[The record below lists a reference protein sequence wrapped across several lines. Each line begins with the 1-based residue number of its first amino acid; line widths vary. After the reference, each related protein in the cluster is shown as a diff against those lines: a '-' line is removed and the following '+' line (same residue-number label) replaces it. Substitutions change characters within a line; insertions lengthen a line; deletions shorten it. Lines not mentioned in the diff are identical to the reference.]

1 MGLLEQARRHAET
14 YGPEAARHVASAAD
28 KAWTHGSAFGQEVA
42 KRAGPVASDAKTH
55 LEKLSKEAGEHAAPI
70 AGSASKHAM
79 ILARAAYNSGKQGL
93 HALPQVPSGYMNDE
107 HDWKFITKFGEDMA
121 NHLGTTAGDVWE
133 KLSSG
138 DILHDIGQAAIPNI
152 EFTKEDLTGFSERL
166 KAWILAN
173 PKLFTTLLA
182 CIASGPIALAVT
194 PAMLGLVGFTPI
206 GIAAGTYGSLII
218 SPDRLLTHELGSMA
232 SAFQA
237 GVAPIAAGS
246 AFAILT
252 SAAMGRYGLA
262 IVQAIAVGSSVTGT
276 CGIAASAFM
285 EAVKE
290 DQQSRKSKTE

>member
-1 MGLLEQARRHAET
+1 MGLLEDARRLADT

-42 KRAGPVASDAKTH
+42 KRASPVASDAKTH
-55 LEKLSKEAGEHAAPI
+55 LEKLSKEAGKHAAPI
-70 AGSASKHAM
+70 AGSVSKHAM

-93 HALPQVPSGYMNDE
+93 HTLPQVPDGYMNE
-107 HDWKFITKFGEDMA
+107 EYDWKFITKFGEDMA

-152 EFTKEDLTGFSERL
+152 DERL
-166 KAWILAN
+166 KAWILDN
-173 PKLFTTLLA
+173 PKLFSTLLA

>member
-1 MGLLEQARRHAET
+1 MGLLEDARRLADI

-206 GIAAGTYGSLII
+206 GIAAG
-218 SPDRLLTHELGSMA
+218 SMA

-252 SAAMGRYGLA
+252 SAAMGGYGLA
-262 IVQAIAVGSSVTGT
+262 IVQAIVVGSSVTGT

>member
-1 MGLLEQARRHAET
+1 MGLLEDARRLADT
-14 YGPEAARHVASAAD
+14 YGPEAVRHVASAAD

-55 LEKLSKEAGEHAAPI
+55 LEKLSKEAGKHAAPI

-79 ILARAAYNSGKQGL
+79 ELARAAYNSGKQGL
-93 HALPQVPSGYMNDE
+93 QSLPQLPDGYIKEDY
-107 HDWKFITKFGEDMA
+107 DWKFIAQFGEDMA
-121 NHLGTTAGDVWE
+121 KQLGTTAGDFWD

-152 EFTKEDLTGFSERL
+152 AFTKEDLAGFSERL
-166 KAWILAN
+166 KVWILAN
-173 PKLFTTLLA
+173 PKQFSTLLA

-194 PAMLGLVGFTPI
+194 PAMLGFIGFTPI
-206 GIAAGTYGSLII
+206 GIA
-218 SPDRLLTHELGSMA
+218 PGSMA

-252 SAAMGRYGLA
+252 SAAMGGYGLA

-276 CGIAASAFM
+276 CGTAALAFL
-285 EAVKE
+285 EAVKKDE
-290 DQQSRKSKTE
+290 QGDKPKTE

>member
-1 MGLLEQARRHAET
+1 MGVLEDARRLADT
-14 YGPEAARHVASAAD
+14 YGPEAARHVASVAD
-28 KAWTHGSAFGQEVA
+28 KAWAHGSAFGQEVA
-42 KRAGPVASDAKTH
+42 KRAGPAAADARTH
-55 LEKLSKEAGEHAAPI
+55 LGRLSKEAGEHAAPI
-70 AGSASKHAM
+70 ISSASKNAM
-79 ILARAAYNSGKQGL
+79 TLVRAAYNSGKQGL
-93 HALPQVPSGYMNDE
+93 HALPQVSEGHLSEEYG
-107 HDWKFITKFGEDMA
+107 WKFITQFGEDMA
-121 NHLGTTAGDVWE
+121 KHLGTTAGDFWE

-138 DILHDIGQAAIPNI
+138 DIMHDIGQSTLPNV
-152 EFTKEDLTGFSERL
+152 EFTKKDLAGFSERL

-173 PKLFTTLLA
+173 PKQFSTLLA

-194 PAMLGLVGFTPI
+194 PVMLGLVGFTPI
-206 GIAAGTYGSLII
+206 GIAAGST
-218 SPDRLLTHELGSMA
+218 A

-252 SAAMGRYGLA
+252 SAAMGGYGLA
-262 IVQAIAVGSSVTGT
+262 IVQAIVVGSSVTGT